1 MKLLFE
7 IKVRYMNF
15 KLLMHN
21 VNVSNVFIQDAI
33 SFELFNFVLVLHME
47 HFQFF
52 ILPYYKFRHSN
63 RVYLAFSDLLHMIF
77 YQNKMLVSSFYDRCT
92 GKFQSS
98 TGIWCIH
105 GVPPKNKSFDHKF
118 IT

>member
-47 HFQFF
+47 HFQF
-52 ILPYYKFRHSN
+52 PYYRTINLDTQIEFIWH
-63 RVYLAFSDLLHMIF
+63 
-77 YQNKMLVSSFYDRCT
+77 
-92 GKFQSS
+92 FQ
-98 TGIWCIH
+98 TYCI
-105 GVPPKNKSFDHKF
+105 
-118 IT
+118 